1 MTKQEKTY
9 IIVDNNC
16 DSGDVMS
23 YMIEVEDGFSNY
35 YFCEQLKSPFYAPHC
50 HSHIEFV
57 FVTEGELEIS
67 VENKATSVT
76 AGFVVAIMPYEVHS
90 YKGDEQC
97 QVFVIACPIEYFHE
111 YRQMLMGKVFEPS
124 YVKISKAHNVIIDEI
139 IKDNFS
145 DDLKKKALIY
155 YTISALLNNCV
166 IKETDTFE
174 YETYRNAVM
183 YISAHYTEAI
193 TLKKTALYTGVTPTH
208 LSHVL
213 NSGGKP
219 GFLGIVNSLRAYH
232 AKLLLEQ
239 KKYSISEVAMES
251 GFGSIRNF
259 NRIFKEYFN
268 CNPKDIVQRKK

>member
-1 MTKQEKTY
+1 
-9 IIVDNNC
+9 
-16 DSGDVMS
+16 MS
-23 YMIEVEDGFSNY
+23 YMIEVEEGFSNY
-35 YFCEQLKSPFYAPHC
+35 YYCEQLESPFYAPHC

-57 FVTEGELEIS
+57 FVTSGNLEMTI
-67 VENKATSVT
+67 ENRSFEVNR
-76 AGFVVAIMPYEVHS
+76 GFVAVIMPYEVHS
-90 YKGDEQC
+90 YKGNKQC
-97 QVFVIACPIEYFHE
+97 QVFVIACPIEYFSE
-111 YRQMLMGKVFEPS
+111 YRQMLIGKIFEPS
-124 YVKISKAHNVIIDEI
+124 YVKISEAHNVIIDEI

-155 YTISALLNNCV
+155 YTISALLNNCM
-166 IKETDTFE
+166 IKEIETFE
-174 YETYRNAVM
+174 YETYRKAVI

-193 TLKKTALYTGVTPTH
+193 TLKKAAFYMGVTPTH

-232 AKLLLEQ
+232 AKFLLEQ
-239 KKYSISEVAMES
+239 KRLSISEVALES

-268 CNPKDIVQRKK
+268 CNPKDIVRHGKS